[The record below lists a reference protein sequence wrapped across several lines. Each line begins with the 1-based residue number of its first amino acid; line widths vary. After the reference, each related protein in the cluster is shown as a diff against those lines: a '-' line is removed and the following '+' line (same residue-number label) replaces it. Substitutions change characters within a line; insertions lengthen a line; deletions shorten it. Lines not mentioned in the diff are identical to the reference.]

1 MYTFFMTKC
10 FHLIDES
17 CNDQSDYASYCKI
30 YKNAN
35 LCHYHFIAKNC
46 KKTCK
51 YCKCEDTP
59 EVVYWC
65 KDASKWCGKTN
76 WMKTHC
82 KKTCGI
88 CS

>member
-1 MYTFFMTKC
+1 MINHFC
-10 FHLIDES
+10 LVDESLS
-17 CNDQSDYASYCKI
+17 CNDQSDFAPYCKA
-30 YKNAN
+30 YLNAN
-35 LCHYHFIAKNC
+35 LCPYYFIAKNC

-51 YCKCEDTP
+51 FCKCEDTP
-59 EVVYWC
+59 SEVYWC
-65 KDASKWCGKTN
+65 KKDASKWCGKTN